1 MIVLLQG
8 SVLSIDGSFL
18 FIFVSILCLIFI
30 LNRTLFKP
38 INQILDERE
47 KLGAGRL
54 VEAKKMLAEYEARL
68 ANYEENLR
76 VARGEAYQVLE
87 SSRKE
92 IQASRAKMLAELKSE
107 MAGQVESAK
116 QDIARQTAVARENL
130 EGEALAMAATIS
142 SHLLNRPVSAG
153 RN

>member
-1 MIVLLQG
+1 MTVLLAG

-18 FIFVSILCLIFI
+18 FIFASILCLIFI

-38 INQILDERE
+38 INKVLDERE

-54 VEAKKMLAEYEARL
+54 VEAKKMLAEYESRL
-68 ANYEENLR
+68 ANYEEKLR

-92 IQASRAKMLAELKSE
+92 IQASRAKMVAEVKAE

-116 QDIARQTAVARENL
+116 QDIARQTASARENL
-130 EGEALAMAATIS
+130 EQEARSMAATIS
-142 SHLLNRPVSAG
+142 TQLLHRPVSG
-153 RN
+153 GGN